1 MKTEKVMLVINE
13 QHELLPSQ
21 REQLGYNFPE
31 SEVEKVLVPAE
42 GWTIEEMERILSE
55 RLWGNFVVFVSP
67 IPYLIKTVLFAAA
80 ESGDEIHNKTFYSI
94 TTVGKKGTRTA
105 KLFRYEGGLA
115 DSMSQSISNPRVI
128 PGFFLFS
135 PYTPP
140 DIGAP

>member
-67 IPYLIKTVLFAAA
+67 IPYLIKKLSFCEGLGVGGQKGYTT
-80 ESGDEIHNKTFYSI
+80 KTFLFHNDRREKKELPN
-94 TTVGKKGTRTA
+94 GKVISVLA
-105 KLFRYEGGLA
+105 KEGW
-115 DSMSQSISNPRVI
+115 QIV
-128 PGFFLFS
+128 
-135 PYTPP
+135 
-140 DIGAP
+140 

>member
-1 MKTEKVMLVINE
+1 MKTEKIMLVINE

-67 IPYLIKTVLFAAA
+67 IPYLIKKLAFCEGLGVGGQKGYTT
-80 ESGDEIHNKTFYSI
+80 KTFLFHNDRREKKELPN
-94 TTVGKKGTRTA
+94 GKV
-105 KLFRYEGGLA
+105 
-115 DSMSQSISNPRVI
+115 ISSYPQA
-128 PGFFLFS
+128 L
-135 PYTPP
+135 
-140 DIGAP
+140 